1 MHRLAAPIALSLAL
15 HAALGAAGS
24 WGLWAEGG
32 WIEQRL
38 RLGSAHPLGVVEWSV
53 QGAPI
58 PAPRSAAAPR
68 KRETPR
74 SQDEW
79 PAGRTQ
85 RGASPSGSSANTGTG
100 PANLRPGGDLL
111 IPSGTPD
118 YPLLSRRSGEQG
130 TVTLAFTLTEGGTA
144 EAIELET
151 SSGHPRLD
159 ASAMR
164 FLKETRLQTPDSRA
178 AMAGMTG
185 MAGGRYRLSFVF
197 SLKN

>member
-1 MHRLAAPIALSLAL
+1 MHRLAAPVALSLAL

-38 RLGSAHPLGVVEWSV
+38 RLGSAHPLGAVEWSV
-53 QGAPI
+53 QGALS
-58 PAPRSAAAPR
+58 PAPRSTAAPR
-68 KRETPR
+68 ERPR

-85 RGASPSGSSANTGTG
+85 RGASPSGSSANSGTG

-164 FLKETRLQTPDSRA
+164 FLKETRLHPPDSLA
-178 AMAGMTG
+178 AMPG